1 MVVHSNALTYAD
13 VHAIVREVLVEVQAS
28 ISDSAIDITDDTRPL
43 DEIEMFDS
51 QLAEDT
57 TVTLLHRLG
66 VTTPDV
72 PTPFRRDGQPATV
85 AQVACTLASLIGI
98 AEAS

>member
-1 MVVHSNALTYAD
+1 MVIHTALKYEDVHS
-13 VHAIVREVLVEVQAS
+13 IVVEVLVEVQAT
-28 ISDSAIDITDDTRPL
+28 ITDAAIEIDDDTRPL

-57 TVTLLHRLG
+57 TVTLLERLG

-72 PTPFRRDGQPATV
+72 PTPFRVEGRAATV
-85 AQVACTLASLIGI
+85 AEVTRTLAVLVGI